1 MNKNLNKRINR
12 TIIPVWKTYLYMKI
26 KTYSMQWEVE
36 LCSFIYTCK
45 KHLTIVFFQLKKTQ
59 GSLTSFERSFPSC
72 SDGLIKYYAWLDF
85 GGILNAE
92 NSSGHNLPKLYFYT
106 HNQI

>member
-1 MNKNLNKRINR
+1 MSLTPKEQLVQTGHQHCSCETYIANICKSKNRKRMNKNLNKRINR

-45 KHLTIVFFQLKKTQ
+45 K
-59 GSLTSFERSFPSC
+59 TSKDRIFS
-72 SDGLIKYYAWLDF
+72 
-85 GGILNAE
+85 N
-92 NSSGHNLPKLYFYT
+92 
-106 HNQI
+106 

>member
-12 TIIPVWKTYLYMKI
+12 TIISVWKTYLYMKI

-45 KHLTIVFFQLKKTQ
+45 NI
-59 GSLTSFERSFPSC
+59 
-72 SDGLIKYYAWLDF
+72 
-85 GGILNAE
+85 
-92 NSSGHNLPKLYFYT
+92 
-106 HNQI
+106 